1 MKNYQGA
8 VSLLMIALLTGVVSV
23 LALSSLRL
31 LIQSQHISHSRI
43 DNHIREWNFLG
54 ISECV
59 AAKVMRKPFS
69 TDFSGCVDDGEISL
83 EVSNGF
89 SRHVV
94 IKESEEQGSEL
105 ELQLDL
111 PQADRFGVIKSTMN
125 LIFLNDLTVSPDPG
139 KTAGENLWQCTSI
152 IYKNSLYADSLSSS
166 HPYLSPYFPYWGFT
180 DDAAQCHASHYSI
193 AATSSTAQGDFQ
205 QLSGLEPFFDLWHI
219 NISDWFTLMSSP
231 HVGHVP
237 TSLEN
242 VLDGTLLYHD
252 ETELPQPV
260 FNGSCG
266 SQIESQLLKG
276 KRIIWVYGGCELNN
290 DTIVNINHAIDFVFD
305 RGGAIIVIQNG
316 ILSIHAD
323 TGLNAL
329 VMSVISN
336 DSVDYLSQWATVS
349 NLSEVTDE
357 IIHQPY
363 TVVDPALSL
372 EFLAY
377 YQSGMFYPKGGLVL
391 IGSGMNALIKS
402 GYFAFQKDIITEALA
417 LIRPVQRMEGS
428 WREK

>member
-1 MKNYQGA
+1 MKNCQGA

-43 DNHIREWNFLG
+43 DNHIREWNFRG
-54 ISECV
+54 IGECV
-59 AAKVMRKPFS
+59 SAKVMQKPFS
-69 TDFSGCVDDGEISL
+69 TDFDSCIDSGEISL

-105 ELQLDL
+105 ELELDL
-111 PQADRFGVIKSTMN
+111 PRADRFGVIKSTMN
-125 LIFLNDLTVSPDPG
+125 LIFLNDLTVTPDPG
-139 KTAGENLWQCTSI
+139 RPGGENLWQCTSI
-152 IYKNSLYADSLSSS
+152 IYKNSLYGDSLSSS
-166 HPYLSPYFPYWGFT
+166 HPYLSPYFPYWGLT
-180 DDAAQCHASHYSI
+180 DVTAQCHASHYSI
-193 AATSSTAQGDFQ
+193 AATSSTALGDFQ
-205 QLSGLEPFFDLWHI
+205 QLSGLEPFFDLWHT
-219 NISDWFTLMSSP
+219 NISDWFTVMSNS

-237 TSLEN
+237 ASLEN
-242 VLDGTLLYHD
+242 VLDGSLLYHD
-252 ETELPQPV
+252 ETELPLPI
-260 FNGSCG
+260 FNLSCG

-290 DTIVNINHAIDFVFD
+290 DAIVSINYAVDSSFD
-305 RGGAIIVIQNG
+305 HGGAIIVIQDG
-316 ILSIHAD
+316 ILSIHAN
-323 TGLNAL
+323 TSLNAL
-329 VMSVISN
+329 VMNVISN
-336 DSVDYLSQWATVS
+336 DSVDYLSQWAVVS

-363 TVVDPALSL
+363 TSIDPALSL
-372 EFLAY
+372 ESLAY

-391 IGSGMNALIKS
+391 IGTGMHALIKS
-402 GYFAFQKDIITEALA
+402 GYFAFQKEIITEALA
-417 LIRPVQRMEGS
+417 LIRPVQRMEGA